1 MLTYPFRNIY
11 RAQGQCRES
20 SIVMIMLLACVI
32 LVRAR
37 LGVDE
42 KFEGPRYTL
51 E

>member
-1 MLTYPFRNIY
+1 
-11 RAQGQCRES
+11 
-20 SIVMIMLLACVI
+20 MIMLLVASVI

-51 E
+51 EW

>member
-1 MLTYPFRNIY
+1 
-11 RAQGQCRES
+11 
-20 SIVMIMLLACVI
+20 MIMLLASVI

-51 E
+51 EW